1 MRDATEMGVLSRG
14 LSGKNKNQ
22 KTSPANAGDASS
34 IPGWGMIPCRRKWQ
48 PTSVFLSGK
57 SHGQRSLADYG
68 PWHHKSQTHLTKP
81 PPPATWESNREPAVK
96 KKKVKM

>member
-1 MRDATEMGVLSRG
+1 MDPRV
-14 LSGKNKNQ
+14 GK
-22 KTSPANAGDASS
+22 
-34 IPGWGMIPCRRKWQ
+34 IPRKKKWQ
-48 PTSVFLSGK
+48 PIPVFLSGK

-96 KKKVKM
+96 KKKKKKLKCKYAKRCVYFIDKELY